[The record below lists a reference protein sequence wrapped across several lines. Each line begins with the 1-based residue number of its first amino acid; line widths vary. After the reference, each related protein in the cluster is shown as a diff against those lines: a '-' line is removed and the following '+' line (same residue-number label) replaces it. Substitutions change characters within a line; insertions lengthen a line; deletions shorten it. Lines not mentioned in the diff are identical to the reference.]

1 MTAFLLALIGAAL
14 VNNLLVLLP
23 AGADGLRQHPA
34 QLALLGPASALLIG
48 VATPLGWL
56 LFHGVLA
63 PLELDYLRLF
73 LHVPLLVALTWA
85 ALRFCKS
92 ELAREPG
99 AAVQPQTASR
109 SSPASSLL
117 QGAGG
122 AALASV
128 LLAEGQSFVIAL
140 AMGIGGGLGFWLAL
154 RVMADLLNRL
164 DIAAVPA
171 ALRGM
176 PITLISAGLIGL
188 ALLGLQGLAP
198 Q

>member
-34 QLALLGPASALLIG
+34 QLALLGPASAVLIG
-48 VATPLGWL
+48 VATPMGWL

-73 LHVPLLVALTWA
+73 IYVPLLVGLTWA
-85 ALRFCKS
+85 VLRFCSS
-92 ELAREPG
+92 ERSRES
-99 AAVQPQTASR
+99 A
-109 SSPASSLL
+109 SLL
-117 QGAGG
+117 QSGGG

-128 LLAEGQSFVIAL
+128 LLAESHSVVIAL

-176 PITLISAGLIGL
+176 PITLISAGLVGL